1 MYRYKVSN
9 FTKTV
14 VMVVLLLALVGC
26 GGVAKSVEKEYYMD
40 VNNYITEE
48 AVVDTITY
56 DKKIEYIGIRLSEIS
71 DVYQGERF
79 IIEGEN
85 LDIVLAN
92 GILEK
97 IEPNS
102 VIEFTSAPAFFGN
115 GYLMPI
121 VQLSVNGE
129 TLLSFEEGYANL
141 LKLY

>member
-1 MYRYKVSN
+1 MHRYNVSN

-40 VNNYITEE
+40 INNYITEE
-48 AVVDTITY
+48 AVVDTINY
-56 DKKIEYIGIRLSEIS
+56 DKKLEYIGIRLSEIS
-71 DVYQGERF
+71 DAYQGERF

-102 VIEFTSAPAFFGN
+102 VVEFTSAPAFFGN

-141 LKLY
+141 LELY

>member
-1 MYRYKVSN
+1 MI
-9 FTKTV
+9 
-14 VMVVLLLALVGC
+14 VLLLALVGC
-26 GGVAKSVEKEYYMD
+26 GGVAKSVEKECYMD
-40 VNNYITEE
+40 INNYITEE

-56 DKKIEYIGIRLSEIS
+56 DKKLEYIGIRLSEIS

-121 VQLSVNGE
+121 VQLSIDGE

-141 LKLY
+141 LELY

>member
-14 VMVVLLLALVGC
+14 VMIVLLLALAGC

-40 VNNYITEE
+40 INNYITEE

-56 DKKIEYIGIRLSEIS
+56 DKKLEYIGIRLSDIS
-71 DVYQGERF
+71 DAYQGERF

-85 LDIVLAN
+85 LDIVLSN

-121 VQLSVNGE
+121 VQLSIDGE

-141 LKLY
+141 LERY

>member
-1 MYRYKVSN
+1 
-9 FTKTV
+9 
-14 VMVVLLLALVGC
+14 
-26 GGVAKSVEKEYYMD
+26 MD

-56 DKKIEYIGIRLSEIS
+56 DKKLEYIGIRLSEIS
-71 DVYQGERF
+71 DAYQGERF

-141 LKLY
+141 LELY

>member
-1 MYRYKVSN
+1 MI
-9 FTKTV
+9 
-14 VMVVLLLALVGC
+14 VLLLALAGC

-40 VNNYITEE
+40 INNYITEE

-56 DKKIEYIGIRLSEIS
+56 DKKLEYIGIRLSDIS
-71 DVYQGERF
+71 DAYQGERF

-85 LDIVLAN
+85 LDIVLSN

-121 VQLSVNGE
+121 VQLSINGE

-141 LKLY
+141 LERY

>member
-1 MYRYKVSN
+1 MI
-9 FTKTV
+9 
-14 VMVVLLLALVGC
+14 VLLLALVGC

-40 VNNYITEE
+40 INNYITEE

-56 DKKIEYIGIRLSEIS
+56 DKKLEYIGIRLSEIS

-121 VQLSVNGE
+121 VQLSIDGE

-141 LKLY
+141 LELY

>member
-1 MYRYKVSN
+1 MI
-9 FTKTV
+9 
-14 VMVVLLLALVGC
+14 VLLLALGGC

-56 DKKIEYIGIRLSEIS
+56 DKKLEYIGIRLSEIS
-71 DVYQGERF
+71 DAYQGERF
-79 IIEGEN
+79 IIEGKN

-121 VQLSVNGE
+121 VQLSIDGE

-141 LKLY
+141 LELY

>member
-1 MYRYKVSN
+1 MHRYSISN

-14 VMVVLLLALVGC
+14 VMIVLLLALVGC

-40 VNNYITEE
+40 INNYITEE
-48 AVVDTITY
+48 AVVDTINY
-56 DKKIEYIGIRLSEIS
+56 DKKLEYIGIRLSEIS

-102 VIEFTSAPAFFGN
+102 VVEFTSAPAFFGN

-121 VQLSVNGE
+121 VQLSIDGE

-141 LKLY
+141 LELY

>member
-1 MYRYKVSN
+1 MHRYNVSN

-14 VMVVLLLALVGC
+14 VMIVLLLALVGC

-40 VNNYITEE
+40 INNYITEE

-56 DKKIEYIGIRLSEIS
+56 DKKLEYIGIRLSDIS
-71 DVYQGERF
+71 DAYQGERF

-85 LDIVLAN
+85 LDVVLSN

-121 VQLSVNGE
+121 VQLSIDGE
-129 TLLSFEEGYANL
+129 ILLSFEEGYANL
-141 LKLY
+141 LELY

>member
-1 MYRYKVSN
+1 
-9 FTKTV
+9 
-14 VMVVLLLALVGC
+14 MVVLLLALVGC

-40 VNNYITEE
+40 INNYITEE

-56 DKKIEYIGIRLSEIS
+56 DKKLEYIGIRLSDIS
-71 DVYQGERF
+71 DAYQGERF

-92 GILEK
+92 GVLEK

-121 VQLSVNGE
+121 VQLSIDGE

-141 LKLY
+141 LELY

>member
-1 MYRYKVSN
+1 MYRYNVSN

-40 VNNYITEE
+40 TNNYITEE

-56 DKKIEYIGIRLSEIS
+56 DKKLEYIGIRLSDIS
-71 DVYQGERF
+71 DAYQGERF
-79 IIEGEN
+79 IIEGKN

-121 VQLSVNGE
+121 VQLSIDGE

-141 LKLY
+141 LELY

>member
-1 MYRYKVSN
+1 MYRYNVSN

-56 DKKIEYIGIRLSEIS
+56 DKKLEYIGIRLSEIS
-71 DVYQGERF
+71 DAYQGERF

-121 VQLSVNGE
+121 VQLSINGE

-141 LKLY
+141 LERY